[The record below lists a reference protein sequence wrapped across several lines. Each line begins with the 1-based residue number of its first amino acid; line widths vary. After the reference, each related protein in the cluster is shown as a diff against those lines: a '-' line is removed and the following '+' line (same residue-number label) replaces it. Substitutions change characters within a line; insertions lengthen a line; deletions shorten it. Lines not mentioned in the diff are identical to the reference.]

1 MAYVN
6 RKFYVV
12 YLNDGKDTIVAVGSY
27 RDCAK
32 ILGMSIENFSS
43 TMSKTKKGIYHKY
56 TFYELEEEDE
66 N

>member
-1 MAYVN
+1 MAFVN

-12 YLNDGKDTIVAVGSY
+12 YLNDGKDTIVATGSY
-27 RDCAK
+27 RDCAR
-32 ILGMSIENFSS
+32 IMGMTIASFSS
-43 TMSKTKKGIYHKY
+43 IVSKTKKGIYHKY